1 MATHLPDKLVW
12 IYGGTGGGEIRKG
25 HMRGKVVEG
34 RDRASPE
41 KNGAKSKRVKIK
53 VNVHAHK
60 LNNIFFRKCRF
71 YSCQRKHIS
80 RWSMFIII
88 ISFKEILII
97 CY

>member
-41 KNGAKSKRVKIK
+41 KNGAKVKELK
-53 VNVHAHK
+53 
-60 LNNIFFRKCRF
+60 
-71 YSCQRKHIS
+71 
-80 RWSMFIII
+80 
-88 ISFKEILII
+88 
-97 CY
+97 